1 MTETTPPSKAELADI
16 IQQLTTVARTLEQ
29 IAHQLA
35 NQVNASSEEGQT
47 VRETERAL
55 GDIASQLA
63 HTEQAVKAAQER
75 QATQEQQRDL
85 RRAVLRALYR
95 RGAMLPI
102 EVAAATLS
110 MPEEIRPVLQEL
122 AQEGLIEIHE
132 GRRGR
137 WISLTAY
144 GHEEAKRLTHLFPGG
159 K

>member
-16 IQQLTTVARTLEQ
+16 IQQLTTVARRLEQ

-132 GRRGR
+132 GPPSRWVDLTPMGR
-137 WISLTAY
+137 TL
-144 GHEEAKRLTHLFPGG
+144 AKWEGERCFR
-159 K
+159 